1 VMRVYLEDAIEFA
14 LDGLEIDYPEVAP
27 VGCSIKWK

>member
-1 VMRVYLEDAIEFA
+1 LEDAIEFA